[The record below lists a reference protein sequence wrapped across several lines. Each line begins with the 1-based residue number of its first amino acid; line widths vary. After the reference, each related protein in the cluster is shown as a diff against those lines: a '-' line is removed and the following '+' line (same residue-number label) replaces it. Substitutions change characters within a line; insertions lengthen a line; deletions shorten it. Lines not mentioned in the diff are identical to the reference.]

1 MSTGQ
6 VIPPVGAAP
15 SPEPNGQH
23 LMLTGMSWRFY
34 ETFLAEL
41 GDRPIHLTY
50 DRGNL
55 EIMTLSYGHERYKR
69 RIGRLV
75 EALTEELNVP
85 LVSAGSMTIKRED
98 LDRGFEPDECYYIA
112 NQVRIAGKDELD
124 FTLDP
129 PPDLAIEIDISR
141 SSLDRMGIYA
151 AFRVPEVWR
160 FDGQDLYVYRLKED
174 GTYEQ
179 SPESPGFPF
188 LPLAEFSR
196 FLLMTPGT
204 DETTLIRSFRAWVR
218 QRILPS
224 LQGPTDGTPQ
234 PS

>member
-1 MSTGQ
+1 MSAGQ
-6 VIPPVGAAP
+6 VIPPVAP
-15 SPEPNGQH
+15 ALAPERNGQR
-23 LMLTGMSWRFY
+23 LVLGGIRWPFY
-34 ETFLAEL
+34 EAFLAEL

-75 EALTEELNVP
+75 EALTEELNLS

-98 LDRGFEPDECYYIA
+98 LARGFEPDECYYIA
-112 NQVRIAGKDELD
+112 NQARIAGKDELD
-124 FTLDP
+124 FTVDP

-141 SSLDRMGIYA
+141 SWLDRMGIYA

-160 FDGQDLYVYRLKED
+160 FDGQALHVYRLKED
-174 GTYEQ
+174 GHYEQ
-179 SPESPGFPF
+179 SAGSPSFPF

-196 FLLMTPGT
+196 FVLTAPGT

-218 QRILPS
+218 ERILPGF
-224 LQGPTDGTPQ
+224 QGTTNGTAP